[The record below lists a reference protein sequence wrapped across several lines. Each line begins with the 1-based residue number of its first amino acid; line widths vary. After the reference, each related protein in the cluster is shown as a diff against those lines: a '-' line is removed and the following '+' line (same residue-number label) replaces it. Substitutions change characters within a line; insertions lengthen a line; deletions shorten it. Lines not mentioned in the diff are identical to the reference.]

1 MKTKLVYIKISC
13 CLIFLCC
20 LQQGFSQ
27 ADFEINML
35 GPSSPPAEPIAD
47 YSTTDVS
54 YSFTIGADGVTGL
67 VQYLVAS
74 PILPAT
80 SGLTITPPAGFVDPL
95 DPAQYITLSLTGPA
109 TPDSYSFTIEAIDQA
124 DPPHFI
130 SQQFTFNVTEPTPV
144 SVVMVLD
151 RSGSMGSQV
160 PGSVPPTTRMEMLQ
174 TTASLFVDKLDVFSP
189 SVDKQ
194 LALTYFNSGVDLAPA
209 PIAPNLTPVNGNSNL
224 FTDNIQTLVA
234 GGSTAIGDALVE
246 GGKNK
251 LLAGA
256 ADHRKAIL
264 LFTDGEQNTGK
275 QINADGTEA
284 DGIALNNPPDNDIQ
298 IITIGFAGAALGAT
312 AVNLQNVALNNQGVA
327 TAPLSF
333 SLGPGTDV
341 SPMGDMDVFFDQALE
356 SFLSDGSPQTVNVL
370 KGIMP
375 AQIPEVQNFEINGGI
390 NTIVFELLTLDREP
404 FFTIEKNGTQLN
416 ESNTNLEFVRGTN
429 SLLAVVDLTENSSG
443 IVSEGEW
450 KVAIGSGTGGGK
462 PYQIKAQVDD
472 HRLDYT
478 FEVSAD
484 EYKVEDS
491 LELEASLTYDGTPI
505 EDAVI
510 SALMLKP
517 GEDLGDLLA
526 RSDVKFDPSSGT
538 DISSV
543 GYQKLLALIADNPA
557 LVDSLGLTEN
567 SIDLTHDSN
576 GIYKAQFS
584 DTDVSGAYQVVGR
597 ISGTTTSGDAYQRIV
612 RRTVYLRFGDPDPET
627 STWTYT
633 RTGDNTIQ
641 LTYIPMYSVGSDSRF
656 VGPGFARGISV
667 TGTDVSNTTTVDNGD
682 GSYTIDLDV
691 ANSNTDPDIEVSI
704 SGVDVFSGMATDFDN
719 KGGIL
724 DDFEDWLQNT
734 FGISLWVFLI
744 ILLLILIIIWIIKKV
759 IK

>member
-1 MKTKLVYIKISC
+1 MKTKLVYIRISC

-35 GPSSPPAEPIAD
+35 GPSSPPAEPITD
-47 YSTTDVS
+47 YATTDVS
-54 YSFTIGADGVTGL
+54 YSFTIGADSVTGL
-67 VQYLVAS
+67 VQYLVS

-80 SGLTITPPAGFVDPL
+80 SGLTVTAPGGFVDPL
-95 DPAQYITLSLTGPA
+95 DPTQYITLSLTGPA
-109 TPDSYSFTIEAIDQA
+109 TAESYSFTVEAIDQA
-124 DPPHFI
+124 DPAHFI

-144 SVVMVLD
+144 AVVMVLD

-194 LALTYFNSGVDLAPA
+194 LALTYFNSGVDVAPA
-209 PIAPNLTPVNGNSNL
+209 PIAPNLTPVDGNANT
-224 FTDNIQTLVA
+224 FTNDIETTLVA

-256 ADHRKAIL
+256 PDYRKAIL

-327 TAPLSF
+327 MAPLSF
-333 SLGPGTDV
+333 SIGPGTDV

-356 SFLSDGSPQTVNVL
+356 SFLSDGSPQTVNVI
-370 KGIMP
+370 KGTMP
-375 AQIPEVQNFEINGGI
+375 AQIPDVQTFEINQGI
-390 NTIVFELLTLDREP
+390 EKIVFELLTLDREP

-429 SLLAVVDLTENSSG
+429 SLLAIVDLSENPSG

-450 KVAIGSGTGGGK
+450 KISIGSGTGGGK

-484 EYKVEDS
+484 EYKVEDI
-491 LELEASLTYDGTPI
+491 LELEANLTYDRAPI

-510 SALMLKP
+510 SALVLKP

-526 RSDVKFDPSSGT
+526 RSEVKFDPSTGT
-538 DISSV
+538 DVSSV

-557 LVDSLGLTEN
+557 LVDSLGLKEN
-567 SIDLTHDSN
+567 SIDLVHDGN

-584 DTDVSGAYQVVGR
+584 DTGVSGAYQIVGR
-597 ISGTTTSGDAYQRIV
+597 IAGTTTSGDVYQRVV
-612 RRTVYLRFGDPDPET
+612 RRTIYLRFGDPDPES

-633 RTGDNTIQ
+633 RTGNNTIQ
-641 LTYIPMYSVGSDSRF
+641 LTYIPMYTVGTDLRF
-656 VGPGFARGISV
+656 VGPGFAKGISV
-667 TGTDVSNTTTVDNGD
+667 TGADVSNIATVDNGD
-682 GSYTIDLDV
+682 GSYTIDIQL

-704 SGVDVFSGMATDFDN
+704 SGVEVFKGKATEFDN
-719 KGGIL
+719 AGGVL